1 MPSFPELAA
10 RTWQG
15 LLLGAA
21 FVLLIVIAGTTTW
34 MVEQSADDANWVTHS
49 LRVQNTLSEIL
60 LNVRRAESG
69 QRGYLFTNQQ
79 VYLDDFEE
87 APPQIADQLA
97 ELRELVQ
104 DNPARL
110 ADATRIEEMID
121 AKFEEMRRT
130 IELNRTGKREEARG
144 LVLSGTGRTLAA
156 DLQKLTEAAIA
167 DEGRLLRQRSARSR
181 FNSQTLL
188 AISLIGTILIVLIG
202 AASIYLVQ
210 RNARQRESAQ
220 RELEA
225 TNSNL
230 ERIVEYR
237 TADLQDANDEI
248 QRFAYIVSHD
258 LRSPL
263 VNIMGFTS
271 ELEALRKDIFDR
283 VAALQQEIAA
293 LQAGKDSGEDDKIE
307 TLGNDFDE
315 ALGIIKT
322 SIARM
327 DRLIN
332 AVLKLSREGR
342 RRFNPE
348 QIDMEALLQSIV
360 QSVAHRAAETET
372 QIEVTDIA
380 PVESDRLAIE
390 QVFSNLI
397 DNALKY
403 GRTDGSGRIEI
414 VGRETPTQ
422 VAYEVCDNGRGID
435 PKDHQRVFELFRR
448 AGPQDRPGEGL
459 GLAHVRALVRR
470 LGGHITVSSEL
481 GKGSRFTVTLPR
493 RWTQE
498 NRRSVA

>member
-34 MVEQSADDANWVTHS
+34 MVEQSTDDANWVTHS

-110 ADATRIEEMID
+110 ADATRIEQMID

-156 DLQKLTEAAIA
+156 DLQRLTEAAIA

-225 TNSNL
+225 TNANL

-293 LQAGKDSGEDDKIE
+293 LQAGKESGEDDKIE

-348 QIDMEALLQSIV
+348 QIDM
-360 QSVAHRAAETET
+360 
-372 QIEVTDIA
+372 
-380 PVESDRLAIE
+380 
-390 QVFSNLI
+390 
-397 DNALKY
+397 ALKY

-470 LGGHITVSSEL
+470 LGGHIAVSSEL